1 MPGKTKKK
9 KRATKKSGTKQQE
22 LKQSL
27 SDLRAQLTKTEK
39 KLAKAN
45 NRAERWKKEAKAQ
58 ERSAARAGAQT
69 EKPQQE
75 QSEAVVALAP
85 VQADAE
91 GVAVP
96 DESWTVAQPGP
107 RHAHGECPGC
117 RTSRR
122 RTCSTPC
129 PEPTTAGAPRSQ
141 DSIRARA
148 RPATRCPPETG
159 GALAAPLPRRPALSL
174 GPAPVLLLDGV
185 AALSRAGAWAG

>member
-96 DESWTVAQPGP
+96 DESWTVAQL
-107 RHAHGECPGC
+107 RAE
-117 RTSRR
+117 
-122 RTCSTPC
+122 
-129 PEPTTAGAPRSQ
+129 
-141 DSIRARA
+141 ARA
-148 RPATRCPPETG
+148 RGMSGMSNKPKAH
-159 GALAAPLPRRPALSL
+159 LLDALS
-174 GPAPVLLLDGV
+174 
-185 AALSRAGAWAG
+185 